1 MANYCYNDITICANG
16 ENLVDLEFLHSNL
29 AYLLESNR
37 KCNEVFNTLLE
48 SYEKEEVPFDGRD
61 SVEWFLDEIDHN
73 INYIYTVSLLVLRAH
88 GPQLSPKLKI

>member
-48 SYEKEEVPFDGRD
+48 R
-61 SVEWFLDEIDHN
+61 
-73 INYIYTVSLLVLRAH
+73 LRKRR
-88 GPQLSPKLKI
+88 SSI